1 MAKSNK
7 EIIAAFVLDF
17 KRRKEAA
24 LRDSLIAVCQR
35 QIRRLQMDMGWVA
48 GRYGLHSAPE
58 MQALHAEGR
67 FQDGDGRRDLRRV
80 AEMQVQADRLA
91 AFVRAL
97 QDAAAQPSA

>member
-24 LRDSLIAVCQR
+24 LRESLMAVCQR
-35 QIRRLQMDMGWVA
+35 QIRRLEVDMGWIAV
-48 GRYGLHSAPE
+48 RYGLHSAPE
-58 MQALHAEGR
+58 MQTLHAEGR

-80 AEMQVQADRLA
+80 ADMQAQADRLA
-91 AFVRAL
+91 ALLTVL
-97 QDAAAQPSA
+97 QDISAQPSA

>member
-17 KRRKEAA
+17 QRRKEAA
-24 LRDSLIAVCQR
+24 LRESLMAVCQR
-35 QIRRLQMDMGWVA
+35 QMRRLQIDMGRIA
-48 GRYGLHSAPE
+48 GRYGLQSAPE

-80 AEMQVQADRLA
+80 AEMQAQANGLA
-91 AFVRAL
+91 AFMKSL

>member
-7 EIIAAFVLDF
+7 EIIAAFVMDF

-35 QIRRLQMDMGWVA
+35 QIRRLQTDMGWIA
-48 GRYGLHSAPE
+48 GRYSLHSASE
-58 MQALHAEGR
+58 MQSLHAEGR

-80 AEMQVQADRLA
+80 AEMQAQADRLA